1 MVDVVLKV
9 STLSHTK
16 TGSSF
21 EDLIFQS
28 FTTTTTST
36 NTNNN
41 SNSNNNNNNPRI
53 SKQEKRDMIWFNPQ
67 KRMLFKK
74 FSCNVMYN
82 KINRFPDMLCLLKKQ
97 LFPYK
102 KVRYC
107 YFVSTRVLRA

>member
-16 TGSSF
+16 TGPSF

-41 SNSNNNNNNPRI
+41 SNSNVNNNPRTR
-53 SKQEKRDMIWFNPQ
+53 KQQKRNMIWFNPQ
-67 KRMLFKK
+67 KRMLFKN

-82 KINRFPDMLCLLKKQ
+82 KINRFPYMLCHLKKQ

>member
-1 MVDVVLKV
+1 
-9 STLSHTK
+9 
-16 TGSSF
+16 
-21 EDLIFQS
+21 
-28 FTTTTTST
+28 
-36 NTNNN
+36 
-41 SNSNNNNNNPRI
+41 
-53 SKQEKRDMIWFNPQ
+53 MIWFNPQ